1 VYVCCPQVIN
11 RDSGKYTF
19 SISCF
24 MLELYQDSLM
34 DLLLPPQP
42 KGKVRQAALRSM
54 SVRAVAGP

>member
-1 VYVCCPQVIN
+1 MTTQVIN

-42 KGKVRQAALRSM
+42 KGKVRQGTGRPVLTTQM
-54 SVRAVAGP
+54 LL